1 MTDEEIRKTA
11 GRIRLLLMDCD
22 GVLTDGRIYMTAE
35 GEAMKVFDVKDGEGI
50 SRWHKA
56 GGRSGIISGRD
67 AHQIL
72 EVRCRELGIE
82 FLRTGSKDKIGD
94 MKKFAEAAGVS
105 LEETAFIGDDIGDL
119 GALNAAGFS
128 IAVADAVGELK
139 QAAMYTTKK
148 GGGRG
153 AVREAVEFILS
164 CR

>member
-1 MTDEEIRKTA
+1 M
-11 GRIRLLLMDCD
+11 LLMDCD

-82 FLRTGSKDKIGD
+82 FLRTDSKDKIGD
-94 MKKFAEAAGVS
+94 MKAFAEAAGVS
-105 LEETAFIGDDIGDL
+105 LAETAFIGDDIGDL